1 MSQSNDT
8 SHSTDPDSQKLPRTA
23 IMVAIT
29 AATLGVIYGYDNGN
43 IGAAGIYF
51 QEDWGISDSK
61 VEAVSSTLVI
71 GELIGALIGGWIANR
86 FGRKLTLI
94 WVAIGYA
101 VTCILQGFAVSADM
115 LLVVRLFLGLTIGV
129 SLVAVPVFIA
139 ESVAART
146 RGSALVAYQVAAVVG
161 GILGYLFAASLAN
174 VDYSINWRIMLGIA
188 AVPAIVILPF
198 LLRLPETA
206 RWLIMKG
213 RREEALQSLK
223 MVDPY
228 VDDQAELDD
237 MEASIAEES
246 GGAMGE
252 MLRRPYLRAFIF
264 VVGLGF
270 LTQIT
275 GINAI
280 VVYSPR
286 IFKAM
291 SVDGTVEIFLLS
303 AGIQVIA
310 LIAVIISMRI
320 VDRWGRRPILL
331 TGISIMIAAQL
342 LLIVTFYTVGDGE
355 DAVWTGLETATGF
368 LGLALFNIGFVFG
381 FGALVW
387 VYASETF
394 PARLRALGA
403 SALLTANLFANW
415 LIVNFFITAL
425 NELGGALSFG
435 FFAVMSVIA
444 WLFVFKLAPET
455 KGRELED
462 IRHYWENGGQ
472 WDDTKAAPKS
482 K

>member
-1 MSQSNDT
+1 MSQSNE
-8 SHSTDPDSQKLPRTA
+8 SVDSVDGANQKLPRTA
-23 IMVAIT
+23 VMVAVT
-29 AATLGVIYGYDNGN
+29 AATLGVIYGYDNSN
-43 IGAAGIYF
+43 IGAAGIFF
-51 QEDWGISDSK
+51 QEDWGISDQK
-61 VEAVSSTLVI
+61 VENVSSALVV
-71 GELIGALIGGWIANR
+71 GELIGALLGGWVANR
-86 FGRKLTLI
+86 FGRRMTLI

-146 RGSALVAYQVAAVVG
+146 RGSALVAYQVATVVG
-161 GILGYLFAASLAN
+161 IILGYLVAAALADLDN
-174 VDYSINWRIMLGIA
+174 AINWRIMLGIA
-188 AVPAIVILPF
+188 AVPAMVILPF
-198 LLRLPETA
+198 LMRLPETA
-206 RWLIMKG
+206 RWLMMKG
-213 RREEALQSLK
+213 RRDEALVSLTQ
-223 MVDPY
+223 VDPY

-237 MEASIAEES
+237 MEASIAEEK
-246 GGAMGE
+246 GGAIGE

-275 GINAI
+275 GINAT

-286 IFKAM
+286 IFQAM
-291 SVDGTVEIFLLS
+291 GVEGTVSLFLLG
-303 AGIQVIA
+303 AGVQVIA
-310 LIAVIISMRI
+310 LIAVLVSMRT

-331 TGISIMIAAQL
+331 TGIGIMVVAQI
-342 LLIVTFYTVGDGE
+342 LLIATFASAGDSA
-355 DAVWTGLETATGF
+355 DAVWTGLQTATGF
-368 LGLALFNIGFVFG
+368 FGLALFQIGFVFG

-403 SALLTANLFANW
+403 SALLGANLFANW
-415 LIVNFFITAL
+415 LIINFFITAL
-425 NELGGALSFG
+425 TELGGAMSFG

-444 WLFVFKLAPET
+444 WVFVFKLAPET

-462 IRHYWENGGQ
+462 IRHYWENGGK
-472 WDDTKAAPKS
+472 WDDSKAAPKS
-482 K
+482 Q

>member
-1 MSQSNDT
+1 MSQS
-8 SHSTDPDSQKLPRTA
+8 SESIDSIDSGDRKMPRTA
-23 IMVAIT
+23 VMVAIT
-29 AATLGVIYGYDNGN
+29 AATLGILYGYDNGN

-51 QEDWGISDSK
+51 QEDWNISDAK
-61 VEAVSSTLVI
+61 VESVSSTLII
-71 GELIGALIGGWIANR
+71 GEIIGVLLGGWITNR
-86 FGRKLTLI
+86 FGRKPTLI

-101 VTCILQGFAVSADM
+101 VTCVLQGFAVSPDM
-115 LLVVRLFLGLTIGV
+115 LTVVRLFLGLTIGV

-146 RGSALVAYQVAAVVG
+146 RGSALVAYQVAVVTG
-161 GILGYLFAASLAN
+161 GIFGYLFAASLAN

-188 AVPAIVILPF
+188 AIPAIIILPF
-198 LLRLPETA
+198 LLKLPETS
-206 RWLIMKG
+206 RWLVMKG
-213 RREEALQSLK
+213 RRDEALQSLK

-228 VDDQAELDD
+228 VDVQAELDD
-237 MEASIAEES
+237 MEASVEEES
-246 GGAMGE
+246 GGALAE
-252 MLRRPYLRAFIF
+252 MVRRPYLRAFVF

-291 SVDGTVEIFLLS
+291 SVDDTVEIFLLS
-303 AGIQVIA
+303 AGIQIIA
-310 LIAVIISMRI
+310 LIAVIISMRT

-331 TGISIMIAAQL
+331 TGIGIMIIAQL
-342 LLIVTFYTVGDGE
+342 LLIVTFATVGDG
-355 DAVWTGLETATGF
+355 DDVVWSNAEIIAGF
-368 LGLALFNIGFVFG
+368 LGLALFNVGFVFG

-425 NELGGALSFG
+425 NELGGAGSFG

-462 IRHYWENGGQ
+462 IRHYWENGGK
-472 WDDTKAAPKS
+472 WADTKEAPKS
-482 K
+482 R